1 MFSWQLSN
9 DTPTA
14 FVNIGKLNVVAGDV
28 TAASLILIMRG
39 FSVVVIFLRL
49 SSAARSVCLASRT
62 VFVSF
67 ARALIANTVNTTPT
81 ASNAQIINATDSLK
95 NKSSRPHTPHPN
107 AHTPEETAQIAEVFK
122 SHPDISYAEALGIL
136 RTDYGYAR
144 TYGGFYRFL
153 MKHKIRPV
161 REINPYI
168 AKPYDTPE
176 MFGVKMQMD
185 VKYVPLECNVGE
197 YKHERYYQYTMIDEA
212 TRERFIY
219 PYKEKSGYS
228 TVDFI
233 KRAIIYF
240 GYLPAIIQTDN
251 GTEFTNPKGTGE
263 GKVHAVDQLL
273 NRLRIKHKLIRV
285 YTPRHNGKVER
296 SHRTDQEN
304 FYNHLTFST
313 FEELREKMHAWL
325 VRYNHCPHS
334 SLRDK
339 YGRRSWIT
347 PLQKRAE
354 LMDVLKSATPDAGY
368 RVKFLKKKAA

>member
-1 MFSWQLSN
+1 
-9 DTPTA
+9 
-14 FVNIGKLNVVAGDV
+14 
-28 TAASLILIMRG
+28 
-39 FSVVVIFLRL
+39 
-49 SSAARSVCLASRT
+49 
-62 VFVSF
+62 
-67 ARALIANTVNTTPT
+67 
-81 ASNAQIINATDSLK
+81 
-95 NKSSRPHTPHPN
+95 
-107 AHTPEETAQIAEVFK
+107 
-122 SHPDISYAEALGIL
+122 
-136 RTDYGYAR
+136 
-144 TYGGFYRFL
+144 
-153 MKHKIRPV
+153 
-161 REINPYI
+161 
-168 AKPYDTPE
+168 
-176 MFGVKMQMD
+176 
-185 VKYVPLECNVGE
+185 
-197 YKHERYYQYTMIDEA
+197 MIDEA

-354 LMDVLKSATPDAGY
+354 LMEVLKSATLDAGY